1 MGKFIGIFERMLL
14 MGIFFGHSVLFSL
27 TAGFFSPGLGGFGFR
42 PSNHCCGGLYRPAQ
56 CNCLSLLLFSC
67 LIPTSYRISCPPPC
81 SSPLLPPHRH
91 CRCCRRRRRHRQWL
105 GSSAKYLL
113 NECRREEASTG
124 APFGANKKES
134 RRK

>member
-1 MGKFIGIFERMLL
+1 MPERERERERDKERMGKFIGIFERMLL

-67 LIPTSYRISCPPPC
+67 LIPTSYRISCPPLAA
-81 SSPLLPPHRH
+81 PLFFLLIVTVAVVVVVVVIVSGLD
-91 CRCCRRRRRHRQWL
+91 RQ
-105 GSSAKYLL
+105 L
-113 NECRREEASTG
+113 NIC
-124 APFGANKKES
+124 
-134 RRK
+134 